1 MDIKLDTSWKQVLHD
16 EFTKSYFTELVSFVR
31 AEYANTTVFP
41 PGPWIFRA
49 LDLCPF
55 DKTEVVIIGQD
66 PYHTPGAAN
75 GLSFSINSGRKLQPS
90 LKNILKELE
99 TDLGVPQ
106 TEDGDLTRWAQQGV
120 LMLNAIL
127 TVRAGEAGSH
137 QGRGW
142 EQFTD
147 AIIRAVNE
155 HKENVVFILWGKYAQ
170 EKGQFIDESKHLVI
184 KSAHPSPYSA
194 SNGFFGSKPFSR
206 ANNYLVLHGKS
217 PIKW

>member
-1 MDIKLDTSWKQVLHD
+1 MDIKLDASWKQVLSD
-16 EFTKSYFTELVSFVR
+16 ELNKPYFAELVSFIKE
-31 AEYANTTVFP
+31 EYRQNTVFP

-55 DKTEVVIIGQD
+55 EAVEVVIIGQD

-75 GLSFSINSGRKLQPS
+75 GLSFSINTGRKLQPS
-90 LKNILKELE
+90 LKNIFKELE
-99 TDLGVPQ
+99 NDLGLPQ
-106 TEDGDLTRWAQQGV
+106 TEDGDLTRWANQGV

-137 QGRGW
+137 QGKGW

-147 AIIRAVNE
+147 AIIRAVND
-155 HKENVVFILWGKYAQ
+155 HKQHVVFILWGKYAQ
-170 EKGQFIDESKHLVI
+170 EKGQIIDHSKHLVI

-194 SNGFFGSKPFSR
+194 SNGFFGSKPFSQ
-206 ANNYLVLHGKS
+206 ANDYLVVHGKN